1 MQTGSTPT
9 WTPDYRRLLAV
20 VTGRERPDRLPF
32 IDLRA
37 DDGAVEKVLGEAF
50 GSYGSEAEQLRR
62 RADLLVRCAE
72 ALTFDCV
79 WARVS
84 VPFPGLGVTIA
95 SDGRQWIHTGTGA
108 IGTRADFESYA
119 WPEPGVFSPAMFE
132 ALADRAPDGMGIFS
146 TTSGVF
152 ENATRLLGPEGFAY
166 AMADDPDLVR
176 DVFAA
181 VGERVLAHF
190 RGVAAVDCVRLCWMG
205 EDMGHRTGLLASPA
219 FLREHVFPWHRRI
232 VEAVHGCGK
241 PFVLHSC
248 GNLREIMGDLMDI
261 GIDAKHS
268 FEDAIMP
275 VTEAVRL
282 YGRRIGLL
290 GGIDVHLLAHG
301 TEEDVRAATRRTIEA
316 CAPSGR
322 WALGS
327 GNTFTDYIPVGNY
340 LAMLDEGRKK
350 WA

>member
-1 MQTGSTPT
+1 MPT
-9 WTPDYRRLLAV
+9 AASRAWTPDYRRLLAAI
-20 VTGRERPDRLPF
+20 TGRERPDRLPF

-50 GSYGSEAEQLRR
+50 GSHGSEAEQLRR
-62 RADLLVRCAE
+62 RADLLVRCAQ

-84 VPFPGLGVTIA
+84 VPFPGLGVTVA

-108 IGTRADFESYA
+108 IGSRADFERYA
-119 WPEPGVFSPAMFE
+119 WPEPGVFSSAPFE
-132 ALADRAPDGMGIFS
+132 TLADRVPDGMGIFS

-166 AMADDPDLVR
+166 AMADAPDLVA
-176 DVFAA
+176 DVFRA

-190 RGVAAVDCVRLCWMG
+190 EGVAAVDCVRLCWMG
-205 EDMGHRTGLLASPA
+205 EDLGHRTGLLASPA
-219 FLREHVFPWHRRI
+219 FLRKHVFPWHRRI
-232 VEAVHGCGK
+232 VEAVHARRK
-241 PFVLHSC
+241 PLVLHSC
-248 GNLREIMGDLMDI
+248 GNLREVMEDLI
-261 GIDAKHS
+261 HLGIDAKHS

-282 YGRRIGLL
+282 YSDRIGLL
-290 GGIDVHLLAHG
+290 GGIDVHLLARG
-301 TEEDVRAATRRTIEA
+301 TEDDVRAVTRRTIEA

-327 GNTFTDYIPVGNY
+327 GNTFTDYIPVANY
-340 LAMLDEGRKK
+340 LAMLDEGRKT
-350 WA
+350 WG